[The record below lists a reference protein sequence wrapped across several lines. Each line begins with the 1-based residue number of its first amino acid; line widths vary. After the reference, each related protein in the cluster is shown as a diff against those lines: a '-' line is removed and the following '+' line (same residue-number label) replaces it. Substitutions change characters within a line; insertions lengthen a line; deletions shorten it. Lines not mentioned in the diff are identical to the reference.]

1 MGCQRN
7 KTVIN
12 SDIKKKPARFLVSQL
27 KNQQLDYEWFNS
39 KAKLKIT
46 EKGKTQSATSIIRM
60 RKDSVIWFTLNK
72 VGFEGA
78 RVKITPDSI
87 HMLLRR
93 EKEYYVRDFSF
104 LAEEFSLTA
113 TFDDLQQMILGNA
126 VFRDVRKWKSS
137 IDRPYHK
144 LSESKDGIEQ
154 DIFIQE
160 PGFLLA
166 GMLFNEPNFKR
177 SVQYSIDKY
186 KMIDESIN
194 FAHDRTIEVASEE
207 TGSLKIEL
215 NFSKVGWNE
224 EKTMPFVVSS
234 RYLRK

>member
-1 MGCQRN
+1 M
-7 KTVIN
+7 
-12 SDIKKKPARFLVSQL
+12 SQL
-27 KNQQLDYEWFNS
+27 KNQQHDYEWFS
-39 KAKLKIT
+39 GKAKLKIT

-87 HMLLRR
+87 HILLRR

-104 LAEEFSLTA
+104 LSNEFSLTA

-137 IDRPYHK
+137 LAIPYHK
-144 LSESKDGIEQ
+144 LSESKGGIEQ
-154 DIFIQE
+154 DIYIQE

-166 GMLFNEPNFKR
+166 GMLFNEPAFQRTAEVQLRKYKALED
-177 SVQYSIDKY
+177 SVQ
-186 KMIDESIN
+186 
-194 FAHDRTIEVASEE
+194 FAHERIIEVTSEE
-207 TGSLKIEL
+207 TGQLKIEL
-215 NFSKVGWNE
+215 DFGKVEVNE
-224 EKTMPFVVSS
+224 PKNMPFVVSA
-234 RYLRK
+234 RYVRK